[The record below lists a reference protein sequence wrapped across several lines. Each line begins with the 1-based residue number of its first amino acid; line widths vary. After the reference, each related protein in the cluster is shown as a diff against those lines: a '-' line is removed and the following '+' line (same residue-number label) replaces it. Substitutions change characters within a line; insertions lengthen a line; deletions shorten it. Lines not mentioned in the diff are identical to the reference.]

1 MSITII
7 HLLRAVLVFGIMHMQ
22 TDGMSPSGKA
32 TGFGPVIRGFE
43 SLHPNQKFL
52 PPQLRGY
59 FMVDS
64 IQVRSSTALP
74 MFIMPLPTG

>member
-1 MSITII
+1 MTII

-52 PPQLRGY
+52 TPAIAGLY
-59 FMVDS
+59 FIVESM
-64 IQVRSSTALP
+64 
-74 MFIMPLPTG
+74 